1 MCESFFEKNNLE
13 KIDGFDEVLEA
24 IQKHDD
30 KEYRFMVYHAETSQK
45 NVLSVLCVSDDLDAF
60 GAIGVFRY
68 AEIYLLRNTL
78 IKELARKVLEDLE
91 RRYKNFCNLY
101 SNLDAFTKK
110 QKARYEFTRKFYQ
123 DLEKELNNMEYSRTI
138 RFGAIGVL
146 NVLITN
152 IVEGEISMLD
162 ISDRVLKESNDHYVI
177 EFFKQFKK
185 EVEKVYSQGMR

>member
-1 MCESFFEKNNLE
+1 M
-13 KIDGFDEVLEA
+13 
-24 IQKHDD
+24 
-30 KEYRFMVYHAETSQK
+30 
-45 NVLSVLCVSDDLDAF
+45 
-60 GAIGVFRY
+60 
-68 AEIYLLRNTL
+68 
-78 IKELARKVLEDLE
+78 
-91 RRYKNFCNLY
+91 Y